1 MSRLQ
6 IQDERIVDAAR
17 KVITSLLEDKL
28 FCDHL
33 DNLDMSSVSIK
44 FFEEFLRMTRDH
56 LISNGIRIKHAMP
69 VLLNLIIND
78 LGEQTYINIRKQ
90 PCELNGIIFENE
102 LVINNPFE
110 KEFHGT
116 VFENTVTINCDVYQG
131 MFSEAEFKS
140 DVILTP
146 SCDKIESNAFYNSS
160 IRRLVIPKTDIT
172 FELASWRELA
182 VSASEIVYEGSKEEL
197 TNMLLKSPDIR
208 YLKYDISLSL
218 PKFKFLNK

>member
-1 MSRLQ
+1 MSRVQLH
-6 IQDERIVDAAR
+6 DEKVVITAY
-17 KVITSLLEDKL
+17 KVINSLLEDKS
-28 FCDHL
+28 FCDDL
-33 DNLDMSSVSIK
+33 DILDMESISTK
-44 FFEEFLRMTRDH
+44 FFDEFLRMTRDH
-56 LISNGIRIKHAMP
+56 LISNGIRIRHAMP

-90 PCELNGIIFENE
+90 PCELNGIVFENE
-102 LVINNPFE
+102 LAINNPFE

-116 VFENTVTINCDVYQG
+116 IFENTVTINCDIYQE

-146 SCDKIESNAFYNSS
+146 SCDKIESNAFSNSS

-182 VSASEIVYEGSKEEL
+182 MSASEIVYEGSKEEL
-197 TNMLLKSPDIR
+197 ANMLLKSPDLR
-208 YLKYDISLSL
+208 YLKYDVSLSL
-218 PKFKFLNK
+218 PRFKFLNK

>member
-1 MSRLQ
+1 MSRVQLH
-6 IQDERIVDAAR
+6 DEKVVNTAY
-17 KVITSLLEDKL
+17 KVINSLLEDKS
-28 FCDHL
+28 FCDDL
-33 DNLDMSSVSIK
+33 DILNMESISTK
-44 FFEEFLRMTRDH
+44 FFDEFLRMTRDH
-56 LISNGIRIKHAMP
+56 LISNGIRIRHAMP

-90 PCELNGIIFENE
+90 PCELNGLVSENE

-116 VFENTVTINCDVYQG
+116 IFENTVTINCDIYQE

-146 SCDKIESNAFYNSS
+146 SCDKIESNAFSNSS
-160 IRRLVIPKTDIT
+160 IRKLVIPKTDIT

-182 VSASEIVYEGSKEEL
+182 MSASEIVYEGSKEEL
-197 TNMLLKSPDIR
+197 ANMLLKSPDLR
-208 YLKYDISLSL
+208 YLKYDVSLSL
-218 PKFKFLNK
+218 PRFKFLNK

>member
-1 MSRLQ
+1 MSRVQ
-6 IQDERIVDAAR
+6 IQDEKVVDAAYE
-17 KVITSLLEDKL
+17 VISSLLKDKS
-28 FCDHL
+28 FCDDL
-33 DNLDMSSVSIK
+33 DTLDMGSVSLK

-56 LISNGIRIKHAMP
+56 LISNDIRIKQAMP

-78 LGEQTYINIRKQ
+78 LGEQTYINTRKQ
-90 PCELNGIIFENE
+90 PCELNGIVFENE

-116 VFENTVTINCDVYQG
+116 VFENTVTINCDVYQE

-146 SCDKIESNAFYNSS
+146 GCNIVEMNAFYNSS

-182 VSASEIVYEGSKEEL
+182 ISALEIVYEGSKEEL

-208 YLKYDISLSL
+208 YLKYDVSLSL
-218 PKFKFLNK
+218 PRFKFLNK